1 MIQFLSNMFR
11 KFRIDILSIVIAVIL
26 PGLLIWFKGDWVG
39 LHSVE
44 RRAGWIVALCVVFV
58 VWFLWF
64 SFDSSSR
71 PAIAVR
77 RIKHWVAK
85 QINASTGEGDSKAAV
100 GGGRA
105 AVLRSNLL
113 NRHGWRWRYRDR
125 WVLVAGDEPF
135 VRRLAPG
142 LVDTGSIVLGNT
154 VLLYARQIGDQL
166 DTEWLDQIRR
176 LRRRRPVD
184 AIVAVTRSCG
194 SVNAS
199 FDTDELTARLA
210 RHTRALRWAAPAYLL
225 DGTDFGGEWMDTDEA
240 IGFTWANTH
249 VNETVIDESLRN
261 LLDDLADS
269 GVMRLAANASDRYQ
283 LLLEYFTFREKF
295 LFVDLCGLD
304 VAKLPEGATRFE
316 LEFVLKHA
324 YPVDQRFSAENVRLF
339 CTPVI
344 NLFELDAEPI
354 EIDHHETE
362 YRVVPAGHQGEHVE
376 TYSVDAVATFDHD
389 TAERYEYVPFA
400 TFRHRGGMLRHEA
413 PERYFH
419 TRVRPGMSG
428 LHETWVILGGHAWE
442 TMDTLPEESLSLR
455 VTGTNGMLPRKGL
468 REASLNEIAV
478 STQSV
483 AGVRNL
489 VSPTLPLYPPTED
502 RFQWRVLSHLAP
514 NFLSMMNAEVLR
526 GALALYDWTSDE
538 LNRRRLA
545 GIFHVSQEL
554 IEEVSGGAVERGV
567 LIEITLDS
575 HAFSGEGDV
584 MLFGELLHRFFEA
597 YAEINLFT
605 KLAIVS
611 LPSQRRTEWPRGK
624 VQRAAL

>member
-1 MIQFLSNMFR
+1 MDNNDSILRYYEAEMRYLRESGKEFAKAHPDRARLLNLDRVGDRDPYVERLFEGFAFLTGRLRQKLDDELPELTEGLVSLLWPHYLRMIPS
-11 KFRIDILSIVIAVIL
+11 LSIVELMPFAEKLQKTEVVPAGAPVRSAPINAPS
-26 PGLLIWFKGDWVG
+26 PGG
-39 LHSVE
+39 VE
-44 RRAGWIVALCVVFV
+44 GSAPRTIQCLYRTTQPVALQPVTITHAGPAVRQDGRSVIRIGFA
-58 VWFLWF
+58 LEG
-64 SFDSSSR
+64 SALRNETNLSR
-71 PAIAVR
+71 LRVHLNADLPTAFAMHLALTRQVDTIYWRIPAIRDGEPVPLAGVT
-77 RIKHWVAK
+77 IEPAGF
-85 QINASTGEGDSKAAV
+85 STEERLWPKAD
-100 GGGRA
+100 A
-105 AVLRSNLL
+105 A
-113 NRHGWRWRYRDR
+113 
-125 WVLVAGDEPF
+125 F
-135 VRRLAPG
+135 
-142 LVDTGSIVLGNT
+142 
-154 VLLYARQIGDQL
+154 
-166 DTEWLDQIRR
+166 
-176 LRRRRPVD
+176 
-184 AIVAVTRSCG
+184 
-194 SVNAS
+194 
-199 FDTDELTARLA
+199 
-210 RHTRALRWAAPAYLL
+210 
-225 DGTDFGGEWMDTDEA
+225 
-240 IGFTWANTH
+240 
-249 VNETVIDESLRN
+249 
-261 LLDDLADS
+261 S
-269 GVMRLAANASDRYQ
+269 GYQ

-316 LEFVLKHA
+316 LEIVLKHA
-324 YPVDQRFSAENVRLF
+324 YPSDQRFSAENVRLF

-419 TRVRPGMSG
+419 TRVRPGVSG

-455 VTGTNGMLPRKGL
+455 VTGTNGTLPRKGL
-468 REASLNEIAV
+468 REASLNEIGV

-545 GIFHVSQEL
+545 GILHVSQEL

-611 LPSQRRTEWPRGK
+611 LPSRLRTEWPRGK

>member
-1 MIQFLSNMFR
+1 MDNNDSILRYYEAEMRYLRESGKEFAKAHPDRARLLNLDRVGDRDPYVERLFEGFAFLTGRLRQKLDDELPELTEGLVSLLWPHYLRMIPS
-11 KFRIDILSIVIAVIL
+11 LSIVELTPFAEKLQKTEVVPAGVPVRSAPINVPS
-26 PGLLIWFKGDWVG
+26 PGG
-39 LHSVE
+39 VE
-44 RRAGWIVALCVVFV
+44 GVTPRTVQCVYRTTQAVALQPVSITHAGPTVRHDGRSV
-58 VWFLWF
+58 IRLGF
-64 SFDSSSR
+64 SLQGS
-71 PAIAVR
+71 A
-77 RIKHWVAK
+77 
-85 QINASTGEGDSKAAV
+85 
-100 GGGRA
+100 
-105 AVLRSNLL
+105 LRSETDLSRLRLHL
-113 NRHGWRWRYRDR
+113 NADLPTAFAMH
-125 WVLVAGDEPF
+125 
-135 VRRLAPG
+135 LA
-142 LVDTGSIVLGNT
+142 LT
-154 VLLYARQIGDQL
+154 RQI
-166 DTEWLDQIRR
+166 
-176 LRRRRPVD
+176 D
-184 AIVAVTRSCG
+184 AICLRVPEVRDGEPVALAGVTIEPAGFS
-194 SVNAS
+194 
-199 FDTDELTARLA
+199 TEERLWPKA
-210 RHTRALRWAAPAYLL
+210 DAA
-225 DGTDFGGEWMDTDEA
+225 F
-240 IGFTWANTH
+240 
-249 VNETVIDESLRN
+249 
-261 LLDDLADS
+261 S
-269 GVMRLAANASDRYQ
+269 GYQ

-295 LFVDLCGLD
+295 LFIDLCGLD
-304 VAKLPEGATRFE
+304 LSTLPEKSTRFE
-316 LEFVLKHA
+316 LEILLKEA
-324 YPVDQRFSAENVRLF
+324 YPSDQRFNAENVRLF

-376 TYSVDAVATFDHD
+376 TYSVDAIATFDHD